1 MTISKSKARKD
12 EVTARVL
19 VSETIK
25 DLLTDPLLLLLH
37 LKISGGEDC
46 RLGRALAFIFFTPL
60 SF

>member
-1 MTISKSKARKD
+1 MTFSKSKARKE

-19 VSETIK
+19 VSETIN
-25 DLLTDPLLLLLH
+25 DLLTDPLLLH

-46 RLGRALAFIFFTPL
+46 RLGRALAFIFLTPL